1 MGARQVKFPPMDYGP
16 CFGHSFAAR
25 TSGILFA
32 QVRGDRH
39 AALLSCDGYP
49 L

>member
-25 TSGILFA
+25 TSGISLKCAVIGMLRFYRA
-32 QVRGDRH
+32 MDI
-39 AALLSCDGYP
+39 P
-49 L
+49 